1 MVEESSAVSSRKKGV
16 GLMSGERGCCCSRLV
31 GKPGLR
37 AVEPA
42 GGCTE
47 DNWDEGNSDDG
58 WMDEGAWDDDT
69 GVADWDDEGACCGD
83 ENEGVLLSPTTGE
96 RGGMS
101 RTKGEKS
108 DRSVGLEDCGRSR
121 EIGVEVK
128 LK

>member
-16 GLMSGERGCCCSRLV
+16 GLMSGDRGCCCSRLT

-37 AVEPA
+37 APSGTVEPA
-42 GGCTE
+42 GWCT
-47 DNWDEGNSDDG
+47 EGNSDDE
-58 WMDEGAWDDDT
+58 WIDEGVWDDDT
-69 GVADWDDEGACCGD
+69 GVADWDDKGCGD
-83 ENEGVLLSPTTGE
+83 ENAGLLLLSPTTGE

-108 DRSVGLEDCGRSR
+108 DRSVGWEDCCRSR